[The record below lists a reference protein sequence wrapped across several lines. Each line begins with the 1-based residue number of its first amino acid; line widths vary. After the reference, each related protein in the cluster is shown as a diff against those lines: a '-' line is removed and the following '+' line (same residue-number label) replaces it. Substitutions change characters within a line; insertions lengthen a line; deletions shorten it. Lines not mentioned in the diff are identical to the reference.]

1 MIDLRSDTLTVPTA
15 AMREAM
21 MLAPVGDD
29 VYGEDPTVNQ
39 LQEYGAELLGK
50 EAALFV
56 PTGCM
61 GNQICIKIHT
71 QTGDEVLADSEAHI
85 FHYETAAPSVISGVQ
100 LRTVQSCKGVFNI
113 EHIRD
118 AVRPQEYYFPKTT
131 LFCVEN
137 THNRYGGTVLPIEH
151 IHACERVARE
161 HGLVFHCDGA
171 RLWNACAATGT
182 TPAEYAAP
190 FDTLSVCLS
199 KGLGAPIGSLIVG
212 TRKHIEHARKW
223 RKLLGGGMRQTGIIA
238 AAGLH
243 ALVHHRALLQDDHY
257 HASVFASILA
267 HSQHVDL
274 DIASVETNIVVF
286 GYPASVSFSVF
297 AEQCKEQGVLIS
309 ASRVGYARAVFYHQV
324 GKEQAEEAGRVVVT
338 VLESLCS

>member
-1 MIDLRSDTLTVPTA
+1 MIDLRSDTLTAPTE

-21 MLAPVGDD
+21 IRAPVGDD

-39 LQEYGAELLGK
+39 LQEYTAELLGK

-71 QTGDEVLADSEAHI
+71 QTGDEVLVDSEAHI
-85 FHYETAAPSVISGVQ
+85 FHYETAAPAVISGVQ
-100 LRTVQSCKGVFNI
+100 LHVVPSRKGVFDI
-113 EHIRD
+113 AKICD

-131 LFCVEN
+131 LFCMEN
-137 THNRYGGTVLPIEH
+137 THNRYGGTVIPLEH

-161 HGLVFHCDGA
+161 HGLAFHCDGA

-182 TPAEYAAP
+182 APAEYAAP

-199 KGLGAPIGSLIVG
+199 KGLGAPVGSLIVG
-212 TRKHIEHARKW
+212 TRNHIEQARKW
-223 RKLLGGGMRQTGIIA
+223 RKLLGGGMRQAGIIA

-243 ALVHHRALLQDDHY
+243 ALQHHRALLQDDHY
-257 HASVFASILA
+257 HASLFASILA
-267 HSQHVDL
+267 HSEYAEL
-274 DIASVETNIVVF
+274 DPTSVETNIVVF
-286 GYPASVSFSVF
+286 GYPAAVSFSVF
-297 AEQCKEQGVLIS
+297 AEQCKARGVFIS
-309 ASRVGYARAVFYHQV
+309 ASRAGYARSVFYHQV
-324 GKEQAEEAGRVVVT
+324 GKEQAEQAGRVVVE